1 MNGCEHREIEELK
14 EKIALIEEENKELW
28 AILIKFYQATGDL
41 MKSKSFNYM

>member
-14 EKIALIEEENKELW
+14 EKTALLEEENRELW
-28 AILIKFYQATGDL
+28 GILIKFYQEAGDL